1 MMTLREHAGRPG
13 GLRAAL
19 LIWIFT
25 KDCYIC
31 RKDEA
36 MISDEFKHEV
46 GSYMQRQ
53 ADRLLAHQAGI
64 ARASYN
70 SRTGSLARALASKA
84 TVQDATVSVPYPI
97 HIRFLDL
104 KKTRSG
110 KKKRNYTPIY
120 NRYVY
125 GYLKSDIWRMLMA
138 ALPKQMIRTIEDNIK
153 TLK

>member
-1 MMTLREHAGRPG
+1 MP
-13 GLRAAL
+13 
-19 LIWIFT
+19 
-25 KDCYIC
+25 
-31 RKDEA
+31 
-36 MISDEFKHEV
+36 
-46 GSYMQRQ
+46 
-53 ADRLLAHQAGI
+53 
-64 ARASYN
+64 
-70 SRTGSLARALASKA
+70 
-84 TVQDATVSVPYPI
+84 PYPSPI